1 VLPAGSY
8 ETDSSRVTDAV
19 GNTMTGPAI
28 FNFIW
33 TGGTAGADTFR
44 IAVNAAGT
52 TTQVYQNNDVTPAFT
67 ANYASLGEIFIDG
80 GEGDDTFIVD
90 TSNGNPYA
98 LSGIVLG
105 GATEP
110 IR

>member
-1 VLPAGSY
+1 
-8 ETDSSRVTDAV
+8 
-19 GNTMTGPAI
+19 MTGPAI

-52 TTQVYQNNDVTPAFT
+52 TTQVYQTTMLPRLSPQTMPVWAKSSST
-67 ANYASLGEIFIDG
+67 AGKGMTRHRRHFQRK
-80 GEGDDTFIVD
+80 
-90 TSNGNPYA
+90 PYA

-105 GATEP
+105 GATETDSLSVLVTDLVDT
-110 IR
+110 ISFDTAR